1 MASFS
6 LSEATLNALLAQ
18 WLWPLLRVAGFVMA
32 APVIGTRALP
42 MRLRVI
48 LVLAL
53 TSVIAPNLAAPA
65 GLEPLSGPGLL
76 AVCQQ
81 VLVGATIGLVLRMVF
96 MAFEFA
102 GQFIAQQAGLGFAA
116 MVDPASGSQVPV
128 LAHLYTILASMI
140 FFAADAHLVLIKLL
154 GDSFTLVPVGPQGLT
169 AEGAGL
175 VVEWAGTLFAAA
187 LVMSLPVIIALLTIN
202 LAFGVM
208 TRAAPQLNI
217 ISIGFPI
224 LILAAMMVAL
234 LTLDDVRTTGLQL
247 FDAAF
252 LTLRQVLEAR

>member
-1 MASFS
+1 MASFA

-32 APVIGTRALP
+32 APIIGTRALP

-53 TSVIAPNLAAPA
+53 TSVIAPNLAAPE
-65 GLEPLSGPGLL
+65 GLAPLSGPGLL
-76 AVCQQ
+76 AVAQQ

-96 MAFEFA
+96 MVFEFA

-187 LVMSLPVIIALLTIN
+187 LVMSLPVVIALLTIN

-217 ISIGFPI
+217 ISIGFPV

-234 LTLDDVRTTGLQL
+234 LTLDDVRTTGLSL